1 MRIQLRYTVS
11 AFLSFILCVIMLCGM
26 VLPVAAKE
34 AELPSLD
41 YSNPNLSNNALLS
54 AYELYLHLLDRVPT
68 EGETMYW
75 QGSDFSL
82 TYSDAI
88 PEGNINTEYNSD
100 TEILDV
106 EVSPHEYTAANGATV
121 TWIPQSIDLEMVDG
135 TWKQYAL
142 TEQSGVYVA
151 QIGGCVYSGDF
162 DVKVLYTCEIKIAR
176 SVVEKLLTEAYNA
189 GNTAWGLMK
198 EYAAKKQAYDTF
210 INEQAFYEQ
219 YMQQKADYENYIAEK
234 AVYDKLLEAYLAYDA
249 ENQAYLAIMDAEQQ
263 WVNYYKQ
270 AEDYKNNQEPYGAY
284 LTYYKEY
291 KAAVDKLAM
300 FESIYKAESRGW
312 SMYADIMGSAVTEV
326 LSRQNELVAGGCNE
340 ADINLAGQA
349 TRNLRVLLK
358 GYNDLRNAKYSSEYE
373 KYKALYQYYTTHYDA
388 LKQNFCDLYKTL
400 RGLYTNTVV
409 SQYIA
414 LKEKSIHYRQLVG
427 HLFVISRAL
436 DQNSYLNDEWEI
448 DGRPLNGVIE
458 SIHYFP
464 DGDWDPKNTTFP
476 AKEVAYV
483 EKVEAPVLPTV
494 KRPDVLPDAPPTP
507 VPNPG
512 EAPTP
517 VEKPQD
523 TPPTKPVPVGP
534 EPQSP
539 EPSFSEAVKV
549 LYQEVR
555 DGKFADL
562 KNYYIPETVTLTLTK
577 EVQPAPISIQNLK
590 TVTFYDA
597 YGNIHHQERVN
608 YGSTI
613 DLAAGPEK
621 AETAVATYK
630 FNRWIYANGSPL
642 DSNRYITVTQNIS
655 LYPEYTETKRMYTVT
670 LIVERDG
677 EAVQNKTVIG
687 YYGDPFDSKF
697 VSIPPANDAYSYAFS
712 GWYNEDGMLLAESV
726 ITGNATYVGYVQ
738 QIPKKFNVTWVVNE
752 NNESITEQ
760 WEYNQ
765 KPEVP
770 QNLNLSVSSQTYIY
784 TFLGWDKTISRVTRD
799 VIYTARYSK
808 VPLAVGGNNTPLDIV
823 HNDTEIKV
831 LATEQS
837 VSVKQA
843 AILALAEGKTLTVC
857 WDGLLSVS
865 LSGEELQKYVDMGAS
880 PMLTLQTSRDG
891 DIEIYTLQYS
901 TPDSSEAELPSTDI
915 QFAYSN
921 AGGRETLFE
930 MQTEEGWVRLDKGQV
945 RVAGGL
951 KVRRFYAFSI
961 NYTLDEKCNVRQDKV
976 VKQALEGEWV
986 SINLDCNY
994 GYKVAGA
1001 TILTA
1006 NGETIDVVGTSF
1018 QMPASAATVTL
1029 KVEKIVYRVTFMVD
1043 GMAWRIDEY
1052 SAGDEIVLPPN
1063 PTKAAEEGY
1072 VYTFIGWGNVPAL
1085 AMGENEDLVFEAS
1098 FSKAQVLSDYNTGN
1112 NNNVVFGIV
1121 LPCVGAVVVL
1131 LIVFLIL
1138 NRIVRKRGGW
1148 KTVCGKMLSRIR
1160 TFFQKGKE
1168 KQLPKKDAVVKSAK
1182 SPITKPAKG
1191 TSTQVKKSTSVQ
1203 APKSASGSTAKRP
1216 SLSITKSTNAQTPKS
1231 TSTQAPKSANTQHPP
1246 KK

>member
-1 MRIQLRYTVS
+1 MRTKLRYTVS
-11 AFLSFILCVIMLCGM
+11 AFLSFLLCAVMLCGA
-26 VLPVAAKE
+26 VLPVVAEE
-34 AELPSLD
+34 AEIPSLD
-41 YSNPNLSNNALLS
+41 YSNPNLSNNTSLS
-54 AYELYLHLLDRVPT
+54 AYDLYLLLLDRVPT

-88 PEGNINTEYNSD
+88 PEGNINTEYSNE

-106 EVSPHEYTAANGATV
+106 AVTPYVYTAANGATV
-121 TWIPQSIDLEMVDG
+121 SWIPQSIDLEMVDG
-135 TWKQYAL
+135 TWKQYPL
-142 TEQSGVYVA
+142 TKQNGVYVV

-162 DVKVLYTCEIKIAR
+162 DVKVLYTCEIAIAR
-176 SVVEKLLTEAYNA
+176 SVIEKLLTEAYDA
-189 GNTAWGLMK
+189 GNTAWGLMR
-198 EYAAKKQAYDTF
+198 EYEAKKQAYDTF
-210 INEQAFYEQ
+210 IDEQTFYEQ
-219 YMQQKADYENYIAEK
+219 YIQQKADYENYIAEK

-249 ENQAYLAIMDAEQQ
+249 ENKAYLAIMDAEQQ

-409 SQYIA
+409 SNYIA

-436 DQNSYLNDEWEI
+436 DQDSYLNDEWEI

-464 DGDWDPKNTTFP
+464 DGDWNPKNTTFP

-483 EKVEAPVLPTV
+483 EKVEEPVLPTV

-539 EPSFSEAVKV
+539 EPGFSEAVKV
-549 LYQEVR
+549 LYKEVR

-577 EVQPAPISIQNLK
+577 EVQPEPISIQNLK
-590 TVTFYDA
+590 TVRFYDA
-597 YGNIHHQERVN
+597 YGNVYYQERIN

-613 DLAAGPEK
+613 DLIAGPQK
-621 AETAVATYK
+621 AETAAATYK
-630 FNRWIYANGSPL
+630 FNRWIYADGSPL

-655 LYPEYTETKRMYTVT
+655 LYPEYSETKRMYTVT
-670 LIVERDG
+670 LIVKRDG
-677 EAVQNKTVIG
+677 EEVQSKTITR
-687 YYGDPFDSKF
+687 YYGDTFDSKF
-697 VSIPPANDAYSYAFS
+697 VSIPPANDAYSYQFS
-712 GWYNEDGMLLAESV
+712 GWYNEDGVLLSESV
-726 ITGNATYVGYVQ
+726 VTGDATYVGYVQ
-738 QIPKKFNVTWVVNE
+738 QVPKKFNVTWVVNE
-752 NNESITEQ
+752 NDVSITEQ

-770 QNLNLSVSSQTYIY
+770 QSLNLYVPSPTHLY

-799 VIYTARYSK
+799 VTYTARYEK
-808 VPLAVGGNNTPLDIV
+808 TPLAVGGSNTALDV
-823 HNDTEIKV
+823 LHSDTEITV

-865 LSGEELQKYVDMGAS
+865 LSGEELQKYVDMSAS
-880 PMLTLQTSRDG
+880 PMLTLQVSRDG
-891 DIEIYTLQYS
+891 DIEVYNLRYS
-901 TPDSSEAELPSTDI
+901 VSDSAEAELPSADI
-915 QFAYSN
+915 QFVYTN
-921 AGGRETLFE
+921 TNGKETLFE
-930 MQTEEGWVRLDKGQV
+930 MQTQEGWVRLEKGQV
-945 RVAGGL
+945 CAAGDIT
-951 KVRRFYAFSI
+951 VRRQYGYSI
-961 NYTLDEKCNVRQDKV
+961 TYTLDEKCDVRQDKV
-976 VKQALEGEWV
+976 IKQALVGELV
-986 SINLDCNY
+986 SINLNCNY
-994 GYKVAGA
+994 GYKVVGA

-1006 NGETIDVVGTSF
+1006 NGETIEVIGTSF

-1029 KVEKIVYRVTFMVD
+1029 KVEQIVYRITFMVD
-1043 GMAWRIDEY
+1043 GVAWRVDEY
-1052 SAGDEIVLPPN
+1052 HAGDEIVLPPT

-1072 VYTFIGWGNVPAL
+1072 IYTFIGWGNVPAL

-1098 FSKAQVLSDYNTGN
+1098 FSKAQVLSDYDTGN
-1112 NNNVVFGIV
+1112 NNNVVFGII
-1121 LPCVGAVVVL
+1121 LPCVGAAVAL
-1131 LIVFLIL
+1131 LIIFLIL

-1148 KTVCGKMLSRIR
+1148 KVVCGKIVSRIR
-1160 TFFQKGKE
+1160 TSSKA
-1168 KQLPKKDAVVKSAK
+1168 KKDTTVSKQVTDAKTIQSKNTRAPKSA
-1182 SPITKPAKG
+1182 SAQATKRTGVPAQKR
-1191 TSTQVKKSTSVQ
+1191 TVSKLPTKRTSVQ
-1203 APKSASGSTAKRP
+1203 APKS
-1216 SLSITKSTNAQTPKS
+1216 TNTQQTPK
-1231 TSTQAPKSANTQHPP
+1231 K
-1246 KK
+1246 